1 MDDAP
6 NDAPNPDKQINS
18 SLSAGT
24 TPLTR
29 VPVEITV
36 SVGRARPLIG
46 DLIRMTPDSV
56 LPLDRK
62 VDDPVE
68 LYIGDKLV
76 ARGVLT
82 ETEVST
88 DGQLAVKLTEVS
100 NIQDSL

>member
-6 NDAPNPDKQINS
+6 DTDDQKIL

-29 VPVEITV
+29 IPVEITV

-82 ETEVST
+82 EADASA
-88 DGQLAVKLTEVS
+88 DGQLAVKLTEVA